1 MSKFKLV
8 VLALAALSAAPA
20 VAAAQKLEAGKW
32 TGRVLPPD
40 GASTDVTYDVTV
52 KGDTIGITVS
62 AGEHGT
68 FTFNEVKLA
77 DNKLTFSFQPGPLV
91 KCALAR
97 RPDGAFEGECTDE
110 GGGVAQMLMVPPKK
124 G

>member
-1 MSKFKLV
+1 MFKLKLV
-8 VLALAALSAAPA
+8 TLALAALVGVPAA
-20 VAAAQKLEAGKW
+20 VAAQSIEAGKW
-32 TGRVLPPD
+32 TGTVLPPD
-40 GASTDVTYDVTV
+40 GQTTEVTYDVTV

-77 DNKLTFSFQPGPLV
+77 DNKLTFSFQPGVLV

-97 RPDGAFEGECTDE
+97 RADGAFEGQCTDAE
-110 GGGVAQMLMVPPKK
+110 GGVAQMLMVPPKK
-124 G
+124 Q

>member
-1 MSKFKLV
+1 MSKIKLV

-20 VAAAQKLEAGKW
+20 AVAAQKMEAGKW
-32 TGRVLPPD
+32 TGRVLPP
-40 GASTDVTYDVTV
+40 GGQNTDVTYDVTV
-52 KGDTIGITVS
+52 KGDTIGITLS

-68 FTFNEVKLA
+68 FTATEVKLA
-77 DNKLTFSFQPGPLV
+77 DTKLTFTFQPGVLV

-97 RPDGAFEGECTDE
+97 RGDGAFEGECTDE
-110 GGGVAQMLMVPPKK
+110 EGGVAQMLMMPPKK